1 MINSRFL
8 DGMTVDAGERG
19 SRAPPEQIMLGD
31 RPQAKR
37 QINYKL
43 RDWGVSR
50 QRYWGCP
57 IPIIHC
63 EACGVVPV
71 PDEDL
76 PVMLPEDVTF
86 DQPGNPLDRHPTW
99 KHVACPQCGGRGD
112 ARDRHDGYVR
122 RFVVV
127 FRALHRSGQRLG
139 A

>member
-8 DGMTVDAGERG
+8 NGMT
-19 SRAPPEQIMLGD
+19 PEAAFDEVARRLEQPTLGN
-31 RPQAKR
+31 RPQGKR
-37 QINYKL
+37 QVNFKL

-71 PDEDL
+71 PGRRSAGQAARRRDL
-76 PVMLPEDVTF
+76 
-86 DQPGNPLDRHPTW
+86 
-99 KHVACPQCGGRGD
+99 
-112 ARDRHDGYVR
+112 
-122 RFVVV
+122 
-127 FRALHRSGQRLG
+127 RSAGQS

>member
-8 DGMTVDAGERG
+8 DGMTVEEAKEEVAR
-19 SRAPPEQIMLGD
+19 RLEQTMLGD

-71 PDEDL
+71 PVKDSAGHAARRR
-76 PVMLPEDVTF
+76 DV
-86 DQPGNPLDRHPTW
+86 RS
-99 KHVACPQCGGRGD
+99 
-112 ARDRHDGYVR
+112 ARQS
-122 RFVVV
+122 
-127 FRALHRSGQRLG
+127 A
-139 A
+139 